1 MSLLQLASVN
11 ENILF
16 QIILTSS
23 ILCYKFDNLET
34 KVKENYEK
42 RSERYNVYSMG
53 GAQKSA
59 L

>member
-1 MSLLQLASVN
+1 MSLLQLASVKD
-11 ENILF
+11 NILF
-16 QIILTSS
+16 QITLNSS

-34 KVKENYEK
+34 KVKEK
-42 RSERYNVYSMG
+42 RSEWYNVYSMG